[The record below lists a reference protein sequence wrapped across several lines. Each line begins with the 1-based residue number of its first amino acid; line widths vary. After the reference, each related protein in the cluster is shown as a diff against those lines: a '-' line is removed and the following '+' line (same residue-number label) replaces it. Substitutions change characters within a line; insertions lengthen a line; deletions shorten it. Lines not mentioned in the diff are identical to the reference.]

1 VSRKVKV
8 GIGLAIVALLALLAA
23 SRVDLV
29 VGVAVLIV
37 GVAAVVVLLWRTR
50 ESGTNDRP
58 RLRRR
63 KEDASPLDGVLGTAT
78 GEADVE
84 PLQAW
89 SPPPDLQAWTPPADV
104 LAPPDPQGE
113 LVEEPADGIWA
124 AEIDWTDT
132 AAIADTN
139 PLHEIDGLDEVDVVA
154 EVERIEARESGAR
167 AEAADRAE
175 AERATTSLFSAP
187 APVIK
192 EEVSSADD
200 IMAASQATEVEPE
213 DNSELAKLLAKVH
226 ARLAAYE

>member
-37 GVAAVVVLLWRTR
+37 GIAAVVVLLWRTR

-63 KEDASPLDGVLGTAT
+63 KEDASPLDGALGTA
-78 GEADVE
+78 GVE

-89 SPPPDLQAWTPPADV
+89 SPPPDLRAWTPPADV
-104 LAPPDPQGE
+104 LTPPDPQGE
-113 LVEEPADGIWA
+113 LVEEPADGNWT

-139 PLHEIDGLDEVDVVA
+139 PLHEIEGLDEVDVVA

-175 AERATTSLFSAP
+175 AERATSSLFSAP